1 MILSV
6 SESAGVPE
14 IWDFSVGRTDTVSVS
29 VYTTLS
35 PMILGPFKTNKAR
48 VSLDKSLAFFSST
61 LKYVQQAS
69 FVSNRHGTRRS

>member
-14 IWDFSVGRTDTVSVS
+14 IWDFSVGRTDTVSV
-29 VYTTLS
+29 YTTLS

-48 VSLDKSLAFFSST
+48 VSLEKSLAFFSST